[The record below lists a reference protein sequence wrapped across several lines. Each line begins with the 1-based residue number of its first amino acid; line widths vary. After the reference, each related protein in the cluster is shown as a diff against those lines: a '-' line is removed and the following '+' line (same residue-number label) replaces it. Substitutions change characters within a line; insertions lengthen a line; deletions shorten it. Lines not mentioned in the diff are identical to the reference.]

1 MDFLYGRIFNI
12 WLYGWIIAGLL
23 IEGLNKGVHGLSEAV
38 IGMAVPFI
46 ILFAFFTLGM
56 IGAGDIK
63 LFMALGAWIRA
74 EQILNIMMMSFLI
87 AGIYAMIVL
96 VRKRELL
103 NRFQAFFYYIKD
115 MSASGR
121 RTDYRQHS
129 SNRYKIRLGI
139 FVFIAVILNLIGV
152 CG

>member
-1 MDFLYGRIFNI
+1 
-12 WLYGWIIAGLL
+12 
-23 IEGLNKGVHGLSEAV
+23 
-38 IGMAVPFI
+38 
-46 ILFAFFTLGM
+46 
-56 IGAGDIK
+56 
-63 LFMALGAWIRA
+63 
-74 EQILNIMMMSFLI
+74 
-87 AGIYAMIVL
+87 MIVL